1 MEEEGN
7 FTIKIVEIFE
17 LHARMLSAEYQ
28 TTVSLKFLLIIHNYW
43 NGLDNQPIQI
53 TTLCSGSD
61 VIGRHLRPVDSYVT
75 EGVNDSKWCLE
86 FRLTTVQ
93 MVQLSNRQFINVI
106 LWGRGGNLDI
116 RVTVMKSIKIY
127 FFATVLL
134 FCL

>member
-28 TTVSLKFLLIIHNYW
+28 TTVSLKFLLIIHSYW

-75 EGVNDSKWCLE
+75 K
-86 FRLTTVQ
+86 
-93 MVQLSNRQFINVI
+93 
-106 LWGRGGNLDI
+106 
-116 RVTVMKSIKIY
+116 
-127 FFATVLL
+127 ATRSDVWNSG
-134 FCL
+134 